1 MHKHFVWKWS
11 TQICLHATYT
21 HTFGVINT
29 GLDTLSGN
37 RERQW
42 SDPGFNHSWL
52 ADLRRLIVQRKWLKV
67 NSLYVNVLIL
77 LSITSTR
84 RPILSLTS
92 LNRPVKPTQNPL
104 LLTVKMDIWYF
115 LAPHPLHIT
124 VIMYSPDIPCHWSPG
139 TFCILCIHKA
149 SRWCKVR
156 WEHRF
161 RVRLPCH
168 TTLHLTI

>member
-77 LSITSTR
+77 LSITSTC
-84 RPILSLTS
+84 RPILSHLI
-92 LNRPVKPTQNPL
+92 KPACQTHPKPSFTNGKDGHLVFPASPPPPYYCHY
-104 LLTVKMDIWYF
+104 VFAW
-115 LAPHPLHIT
+115 HPLSLEPRYILHI
-124 VIMYSPDIPCHWSPG
+124 VYS
-139 TFCILCIHKA
+139 
-149 SRWCKVR
+149 
-156 WEHRF
+156 
-161 RVRLPCH
+161 
-168 TTLHLTI
+168 